1 LQEKNSQNNLI
12 DVEFPLITLMDI
24 EPHSI
29 KLLVKP
35 KEFHPQ
41 TMVFSPSNQL
51 KYDNVHWYRFQI
63 ATK

>member
-1 LQEKNSQNNLI
+1 MGVKLRPSLFIPVQEKNSQNNLI

-41 TMVFSPSNQL
+41 TMVISVFL
-51 KYDNVHWYRFQI
+51 
-63 ATK
+63 